1 MPLISKQN
9 IYPQDTNVTPQDYL
23 LGTDRGD
30 NKKTKTYSIASIGAA
45 LGMAGVKVQEAYLG
59 FCPISVDE
67 VSLEEQVNHFLSI
80 HSIQVDFNTLMIF
93 KVLYY
98 TGSDPSVN
106 TRQINYY
113 FTAGAG
119 NYNPISS
126 AISFS
131 DLIVDYEKPVSFDLE
146 SAVNSPDAQ
155 VFDLTGVSGE
165 LLVGF
170 LNNSGPYDLSD
181 NSKTYYFR
189 FTDNDVQYLY
199 VFNANSSENGYGIY
213 GSGQLQFN
221 SNELVLI
228 FNSTNNYEIPNI
240 YRKKIELAE
249 NNVTGEDIININL
262 NSEQTSFR
270 ILSDEINTIELT
282 VPSTEFL
289 SSIAYTGMPL
299 IFINSTATDKK
310 FIHSTASYGF
320 RFPDEVDFILRPK
333 EVIVFRLAKTDVAY
347 FEFTSISRVELGSN
361 TSKLLSVGAI
371 TVAGNT
377 VSVASASAL
386 ILGVEVINT
395 EGISFMVP
403 FATTGKIRIDLVV
416 LNSDGDL
423 LRISGTET
431 DSGNI
436 AVPPINL
443 VPATSVI
450 VTQINVTDAD
460 LATII
465 PTYLSFDEEQAIH
478 NASSPSASNPFAT
491 VNDTNLLKVLL
502 QGDRPIRMS
511 DGDGDTILE
520 LDDRGKLVYNIHAD
534 FLHLPAEL
542 HPDTSVLKIHN
553 VVDSEL
559 FFIPTDDVPYAIIGD
574 VGIDEFTGITLKKGT
589 AVLKKVNDFEWL
601 LTYEISDFSKE
612 ALDLGFVDNTA
623 DINKPV
629 SNPQAAAIKY
639 LNSLTVHLAVDV
651 NVSTLSGAMI
661 IQGWGTGDSVPILL
675 MAQTD
680 QTQNGLW
687 ITKYDGAWTRP
698 YQHYLTGLTIF
709 SLYVSRGTYSGRTFQ
724 YSYGGPGSL
733 IGLSEVV
740 DSKLKPGIGSDTK
753 SSMSQKAITDELDKR
768 RKILYSK
775 NNATLGSHTGNTA
788 ETVLFSIDFAG
799 GDFEIG
805 DWMDFMFQFT
815 RTTTGSIISL
825 RYRFGTTGTTSDALM
840 ALDTITSTGLDT
852 ATKRERLEFKSG
864 NLLSGISNTFSSA
877 RSDINLSTSARTSI
891 SLNPSNAWK
900 LTVTV
905 NLGNASDTIICD
917 GGIVGKTKTF

>member
-119 NYNPISS
+119 TYNPISS

-221 SNELVLI
+221 NTELVLI

-347 FEFTSISRVELGSN
+347 FEFTSISRVELGGS
-361 TSKLLSVGAI
+361 SV
-371 TVAGNT
+371 TPT
-377 VSVASASAL
+377 L
-386 ILGVEVINT
+386 
-395 EGISFMVP
+395 P
-403 FATTGKIRIDLVV
+403 QV
-416 LNSDGDL
+416 L
-423 LRISGTET
+423 
-431 DSGNI
+431 
-436 AVPPINL
+436 A
-443 VPATSVI
+443 
-450 VTQINVTDAD
+450 
-460 LATII
+460 
-465 PTYLSFDEEQAIH
+465 
-478 NASSPSASNPFAT
+478 
-491 VNDTNLLKVLL
+491 
-502 QGDRPIRMS
+502 QGDRPVRLS
-511 DGDGDTILE
+511 DGDGETILE
-520 LDDRGKLVYNIHAD
+520 LDDRGKVVYNDSSDFIYIPAD
-534 FLHLPAEL
+534 LYPVN
-542 HPDTSVLKIHN
+542 TVLKVYNSDIT
-553 VVDSEL
+553 DL
-559 FFIPTDDVPYAIIGD
+559 YCIPSDLNPEIYINGISITEFS
-574 VGIDEFTGITLKKGT
+574 GIDFRNGL
-589 AVLKKVNDFEWL
+589 AVLKKINGDPFSESWL
-601 LTYEISDFSKE
+601 LTYQVPEFSKD
-612 ALDLGFVDNTA
+612 ALGLELVDNTP
-623 DINKPV
+623 DSDKEV
-629 SNPQAAAIKY
+629 SGPQATAIADAQSAAQTYAKNYTDNLKVKTPARIAIDT
-639 LNSLTVHLAVDV
+639 NVSLT
-651 NVSTLSGAMI
+651 GALTVGPI
-661 IQGWGTGDSVPILL
+661 ILITGDVVLCLS
-675 MAQTD
+675 QTD
-680 QTQNGLW
+680 AKQNGLW
-687 ITKYDGAWTRP
+687 IVNQTGAWTRT
-698 YQHYLTGLTIF
+698 QDFRTGLD
-709 SLYVSRGTYSGRTFQ
+709 VSFALIPVLGGTYAGKMYSTGAGRIVGTNNISLQQLPFTVNWGSFTGSVTDQTDLINWLALNYYPLAGNPNGYVTEVDWTLQRQIHENMPVFGSATLNNVRGIVYTASGATARTFSSINEFDRNQ
-724 YSYGGPGSL
+724 RM
-733 IGLSEVV
+733 
-740 DSKLKPGIGSDTK
+740 GIV
-753 SSMSQKAITDELDKR
+753 A
-768 RKILYSK
+768 
-775 NNATLGSHTGNTA
+775 
-788 ETVLFSIDFAG
+788 
-799 GDFEIG
+799 
-805 DWMDFMFQFT
+805 
-815 RTTTGSIISL
+815 TTTGNAAQLRQTQLIFTRNSGFDVTFKLGMVENATGSDIRFFGGISSNTGVFGNTEPNTLLNTIAVCKPSTSNNLHIIHN
-825 RYRFGTTGTTSDALM
+825 DA
-840 ALDTITSTGLDT
+840 
-852 ATKRERLEFKSG
+852 
-864 NLLSGISNTFSSA
+864 SGIATSIDLGANYPMNT
-877 RSDINLSTSARTSI
+877 ISTDVYNVRIRTSG
-891 SLNPSNAWK
+891 SNVI
-900 LTVTV
+900 VTV
-905 NLGNASDTIICD
+905 NRVGTAFTHTQTLSTDLPSLTQGLNTGFYIVVATGTSTPTGFDFMGCKII
-917 GGIVGKTKTF
+917 V